1 MNTPPPTL
9 VNLQVLRAF
18 WLAGAVQ
25 PVGAFLQAP
34 PSLAADLVNAHK
46 ARLAPEPIPAQ
57 AQATTD
63 HIPKAAAPTRRRSNT

>member
-1 MNTPPPTL
+1 MKTQPSAL

-18 WLAGAVQ
+18 WLDGAVQ

-34 PSLAADLVNAHK
+34 AGLAAELLNAHK
-46 ARLAPEPIPAQ
+46 ARLAPEPNAAQ

-63 HIPKAAAPTRRRSNT
+63 NSPKAAAPTRRRSNT